1 VRRLQIL
8 SLLVHDDW
16 GVMQRIAGVFT
27 RKRISIDT
35 ILAGKCERPGCA
47 RVILASEHPNFGK
60 MVEHLRRVH
69 DVIEVEYMED
79 NAEAFA
85 LVRSPVGRKPV
96 TGKRD
101 EVDAALAEED
111 GVAYVKAY
119 GAL

>member
-1 VRRLQIL
+1 MQIL

-35 ILAGKCERPGCA
+35 ILAGKCEKPGCA
-47 RVILASEHPNFGK
+47 RVVLASEHPQFGR

-69 DVIEVEYMED
+69 DVIEIEYMEN
-79 NAEAFA
+79 NADAFA
-85 LVRSPVGRKPV
+85 LVRSLAGRKAI
-96 TGKRD
+96 TGKAA
-101 EVDAALAEED
+101 EVEEAVAKED
-111 GVAYVKAY
+111 GAAYVKAY

>member
-1 VRRLQIL
+1 MQVL

-16 GVMQRIAGVFT
+16 GVMQRITAVFT

-35 ILAGKCERPGCA
+35 ILAGKCEKAGCA
-47 RVILASEHPNFGK
+47 RVILASEHPQFGR

-69 DVIEVEYMED
+69 DVIEVEYMEN

-85 LVRSPVGRKPV
+85 LVRSPAGRKPV
-96 TGKRD
+96 TGKAT
-101 EVDAALAEED
+101 EVDEALAKED
-111 GVAYVKAY
+111 GAYVKAY

>member
-1 VRRLQIL
+1 MQIL

-35 ILAGKCERPGCA
+35 ILAGKCEKPGCA
-47 RVILASEHPNFGK
+47 RVILASNHPGFGR

-69 DVIEVEYMED
+69 DVIEVGYIED

-85 LVRSPVGRKPV
+85 LVRSAAGRKSL
-96 TGKRD
+96 TGKGG
-101 EVDAALAEED
+101 EVDEALAKED
-111 GVAYVKAY
+111 GASYIEAY

>member
-1 VRRLQIL
+1 LQIL

-69 DVIEVEYMED
+69 DVIEVEYMEN

-85 LVRSPVGRKPV
+85 LVRSAVGRKPV